1 MFKTN
6 LKTLFRAIKTILA
19 HQIIPKSTTLIYF
32 YTILLHFKQIDN
44 FNIQALFKYNI
55 KLFIKSILTTIHFLA
70 HF

>member
-19 HQIIPKSTTLIYF
+19 HQIIPKSTTLMYF

-44 FNIQALFKYNI
+44 FTIQALYNI